1 MKNLIVAAALSIAC
15 LGCRKTPVYSPDC
28 QRVSEQAMAAC
39 VDRSFAT
46 KAILEDCYMVGET
59 AKSICEAK
67 SYEQTNVAD
76 CLNPLWPLASSRSAV
91 VASCNVA
98 WTVYCSGPGAQAI
111 RPSVPCD
118 LIKGTLES
126 AKASHARG
134 PGWPGENRFF
144 SVPET
149 LSH

>member
-1 MKNLIVAAALSIAC
+1 MRTRLAAALYLAC
-15 LGCRKTPVYSPDC
+15 VGCRNHPVYAPDC
-28 QRVSEQAMAAC
+28 QRVSEQSMAAC

-67 SYEQTNVAD
+67 IYEQTNVAD
-76 CLNPLWPLASSRSAV
+76 CLDPLWPIASSRSGV
-91 VASCNVA
+91 IASCNVA
-98 WTVYCSGPGAQAI
+98 WTVYCGRPGAQAAHT
-111 RPSVPCD
+111 SVPCD

-134 PGWPGENRFF
+134 PGWPWQNRF
-144 SVPET
+144 
-149 LSH
+149 